1 MCDGV
6 RERAL
11 LGYGGRVLVLWEQ
24 RLWGLG
30 DVAVFGER
38 VVPHYPLFLL
48 VLSAYTHACG

>member
-1 MCDGV
+1 M